1 MKYTIEELDQMLY
14 ALDDAIDELELNL
27 NTTEDQPESRQEY
40 IEQLSQLSK
49 IGELLEN
56 LKNNGTISN

>member
-1 MKYTIEELDQMLY
+1 MKYAIEELDQMLY

-56 LKNNGTISN
+56 LKNNGTLSN